1 MTIKDLVQEAITK
14 NKEFER
20 KAYYWFEIRKRGVDL
35 KWLMANLEKALGKDY
50 VRKAAK
56 EEIERLE
63 AEAKAQDTAV
73 EVNLNE
79 TSTQTKEI

>member
-14 NKEFER
+14 DKEFER
-20 KAYYWFEIRKRGVDL
+20 KAYYWFETRKRGVDL

-63 AEAKAQDTAV
+63 AEAKAQNASI
-73 EVNLNE
+73 EVNL
-79 TSTQTKEI
+79 TQHEEQPVG